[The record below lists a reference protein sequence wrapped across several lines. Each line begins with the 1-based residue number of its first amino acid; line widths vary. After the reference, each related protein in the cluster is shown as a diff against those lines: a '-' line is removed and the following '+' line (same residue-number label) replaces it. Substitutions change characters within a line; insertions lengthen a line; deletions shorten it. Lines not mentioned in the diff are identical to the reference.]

1 MGATLRKRRHGWRH
15 GWRRGSGASW
25 HVVETYLKVRG
36 RWCYLHR
43 AIDHAGNLIDAML
56 SVHRDMK
63 AELLNDG
70 IWPEIGQIRS
80 TVRGLGLQTE
90 MPALHAQSMVPK
102 LVVADAAPMTIRGRC
117 SG

>member
-63 AELLNDG
+63 AAEVFF
-70 IWPEIGQIRS
+70 RS
-80 TVRGLGLQTE
+80 ARATMGL
-90 MPALHAQSMVPK
+90 PA
-102 LVVADAAPMTIRGRC
+102 
-117 SG
+117 